1 MQTSAEMCEA
11 VQKSVSN
18 ETDALI
24 MAAAVSD
31 YRPKTV
37 LEEKFKKGSADW
49 EISLESTIDILET
62 IQMDVGV
69 KVGFAA
75 ESKEIIQ
82 NALEKF
88 SRKNLDLIVANDIS
102 DPQSGFGSD
111 TNKVWIIDSDNKV
124 QELPML
130 PKYEVANRILD
141 RTAQLFK

>member
-1 MQTSAEMCEA
+1 VDVEIIRVQTLAEMCEA
-11 VQKSVSN
+11 LQKRVSN
-18 ETDALI
+18 KTDALI

-31 YRPKTV
+31 YKPKTV
-37 LEEKFKKGSADW
+37 SGEKVKKDASDW

-75 ESKEIIQ
+75 ESTSIIQ

-88 SRKNLDLIVANDIS
+88 SRKNLDLIIANDIL

-111 TNKVWIIDSDNKV
+111 TNKVWIIDRDKKV
-124 QELPML
+124 Q
-130 PKYEVANRILD
+130 
-141 RTAQLFK
+141 